1 MQPLRQ
7 DASLLQIQA
16 YVRQM
21 EAEQGLDAQ
30 DLMPQCLKL
39 GEEVGE
45 LFRAILKRQGPPE
58 DPQDRTADVAGEA
71 ADVLILLVSIANRCG
86 ISLEEAFRAK
96 EARNETRTWR

>member
-7 DASLLQIQA
+7 DATLPKIQD

-21 EAEQGLDAQ
+21 EAERGLDRQ
-30 DLMPQCLKL
+30 DIMPQCLKL

-45 LFRAILKRQGPPE
+45 LFRAVLNRHGHPE
-58 DPQDRTADVAGEA
+58 DPEGRNADVSDEA
-71 ADVLILLVSIANRCG
+71 ADVLILLISIVNRCG
-86 ISLEEAFRAK
+86 ISLEDAFRAK